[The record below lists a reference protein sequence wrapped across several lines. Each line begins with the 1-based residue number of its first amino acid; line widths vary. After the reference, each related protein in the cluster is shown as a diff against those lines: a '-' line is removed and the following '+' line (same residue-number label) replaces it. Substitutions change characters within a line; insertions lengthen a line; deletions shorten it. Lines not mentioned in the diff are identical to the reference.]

1 MLNKPDSS
9 VKRFCFA
16 QNLIRTTKL
25 ETKTLKRKAGLAAA
39 KMQQPCFSKNS
50 LSENWIL
57 QAINNANFTA
67 L

>member
-25 ETKTLKRKAGLAAA
+25 ETKTLKRIAGLAAA
-39 KMQQPCFSKNS
+39 KMQQLCFSKNP